1 MVETSAKKRVTREQW
16 LSKGLELFA
25 VSGAEGLRVEKLARE
40 LSIAKSGFYCHFKD
54 RDDLLNHILD
64 YWAHE
69 YTEVIT
75 ENPMLQHLP
84 ARERLL
90 LLMTMVYEQ
99 NLTEF
104 DAAMD
109 MWSRGNKL
117 VARKRNRVID
127 MRLKFV
133 RAALKELGFKGDDL
147 EMRARLLAGFQMGE
161 RQIFG
166 SNTRTSKQ
174 YRELRLRL
182 LIGETG

>member
-1 MVETSAKKRVTREQW
+1 MIEPTAKKRVSREQW

-25 VSGAEGLRVEKLARE
+25 ISGAEGLRVEKLARE
-40 LSIAKSGFYCHFKD
+40 LGIAKSGFYCHFKD
-54 RDDLLNHILD
+54 RDDLLDHILE

-84 ARERLL
+84 ARERLR

-109 MWSRGNKL
+109 MWSRSNKL
-117 VARKRNRVID
+117 VARKRKRVIE
-127 MRLKFV
+127 MRLKFI
-133 RAALKELGFKGDDL
+133 RDALGQLGFKGDDL
-147 EMRARLLAGFQMGE
+147 EMRTRVLGGFQMGE

-166 SNTRTSKQ
+166 PGQKSSQQ
-174 YRELRLRL
+174 YRELRLKL
-182 LIGETG
+182 LIGEAG